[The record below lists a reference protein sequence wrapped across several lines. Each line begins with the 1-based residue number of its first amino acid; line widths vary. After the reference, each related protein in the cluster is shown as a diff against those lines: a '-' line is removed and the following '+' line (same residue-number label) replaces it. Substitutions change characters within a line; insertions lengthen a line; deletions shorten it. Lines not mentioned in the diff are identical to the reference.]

1 MDASSEKVLIS
12 LPPAGKSPLHGST
25 SFPKVSCSSVPCL
38 IHALRQFLRNFQW
51 VLSRLCSLRA
61 IASRTALLRVRSV
74 LEGQSFPNL
83 KSFPYDW
90 PASACLCPHVDQTRL
105 PCTCSSHVWTSVLI
119 RFWPVCL
126 LLASPCSMAAGV
138 SLNFPAHPFHVS
150 STRCLSFPK
159 FPMGP
164 LKIVPPAHHCH
175 SNCASSVALCA

>member
-61 IASRTALLRVRSV
+61 IAGRTALLRLRSV

-90 PASACLCPHVDQTRL
+90 PASACLCPHVDQTTF
-105 PCTCSSHVWTSVLI
+105 PCTCSSHVWTSVPI

-126 LLASPCSMAAGV
+126 LLASPRSMAARV
-138 SLNFPAHPFHVS
+138 SLKLPCLIHVS
-150 STRCLSFPK
+150 SICSMSDPGAASVPSK
-159 FPMGP
+159 FPVGP
-164 LKIVPPAHHCH
+164 LKIVHPARHC
-175 SNCASSVALCA
+175 